1 MVSHTSKSSYTPQE
15 KQDCNS
21 CEYWRRQCQNAVKA
35 LELLE
40 GEREHT
46 QAQHRL
52 IRLRR
57 YQLPL
62 ENFLSLIIS
71 IINEIERSKRAAK
84 LVWVFPGGNY
94 GST

>member
-1 MVSHTSKSSYTPQE
+1 MDRSTQSISISPE

-40 GEREHT
+40 GEREYA

-52 IRLRR
+52 VRLRR

-62 ENFLSLIIS
+62 ENYLSLIIS
-71 IINEIERSKRAAK
+71 IINGIERSKRAAK
-84 LVWVFPGGNY
+84 LVWVFPRGNY
-94 GST
+94 GSA